1 MKTFVDPLA
10 STVVFFSLVLLSASV
25 SAAEP
30 ADPNF
35 SHSVY
40 LQPYAKLRQSAERGD
55 PEAQFDLGYL
65 YYMAGK
71 DPAIVGMPQSY
82 KLAAEWYVK
91 AARQGHSRAQY
102 NMAVLHLQGEGVE
115 RDPVEAYAW
124 LLLSSANGHAPSL
137 VLVEELNKVLN
148 EKQIATAEERSGNL
162 VIVVKHP

>member
-1 MKTFVDPLA
+1 MFRFVWL
-10 STVVFFSLVLLSASV
+10 TLILISAS
-25 SAAEP
+25 AGATEP
-30 ADPNF
+30 GDPNF
-35 SHSVY
+35 SHNVY

-55 PEAQFDLGYL
+55 AEAQFDMGYL

-71 DPAIVGMPQSY
+71 DPAIVGIPQSY
-82 KLAAEWYVK
+82 KLAAEWYEK

-137 VLVEELNKVLN
+137 VLIDELNKVLN
-148 EKQIATAEERSGNL
+148 EKQVATARLRSDNL
-162 VIVVKHP
+162 IIVAQQP

>member
-1 MKTFVDPLA
+1 MCRLVIL
-10 STVVFFSLVLLSASV
+10 SLFLLGGSV
-25 SAAEP
+25 AAAEP
-30 ADPNF
+30 PDPNF

-82 KLAAEWYVK
+82 KLAAEWYGK

-102 NMAVLHLQGEGVE
+102 NMAVLHLQGEGVA

-124 LLLSSANGHAPSL
+124 LLLASANGHATSL
-137 VLVEELNKVLN
+137 VLIEELNKVLN
-148 EKQIATAEERSGNL
+148 EKQIAAAQDRSGKL
-162 VIVVKHP
+162 VIVVQHP